1 MDTRTAQLAMNG
13 ATALARPGL
22 RRTAQRRR
30 TRAPWLLIAAMVPV
44 ALILLP
50 LVYVGL
56 RTAQAGLADVASE
69 LLRPRTLKLLLNTVG
84 LGAGVTLA
92 TVVIGLGVAW
102 CVERTDLPLRNF
114 WRITAGLPLV
124 LPAFVASY
132 AWASIGTGFQNLGG
146 AIMVLALTS
155 YPLVY
160 LPVAAAL
167 RGADPGFEDI
177 SRSLGAGPWRTFRRA
192 LLPQLLPALG
202 GGALLVLTHMF
213 AEFGALAFLRVQTFT
228 TAIFESYELHFDS
241 STAAALS
248 IVLMLLCLP
257 AAWLEMRLRGQR
269 RVARVGRGAM
279 RVPHLV
285 RLRGMRLLGV
295 LGAFALLGVLSLGVP
310 LAALGYWLVTGSS
323 AGGGF
328 DALWPAI
335 RGSITF
341 AGSGALLTSVLA
353 IPLVLL
359 AVRQRS
365 RWAQAAERLPY
376 IVHGLPGVVVAL
388 ALVFLSLRLV
398 PALYQSLLVLL
409 VAYAILFLPL
419 AQSSLRGSIEL
430 LPPQIESVARSLGKR
445 PHQVFFSIVLPNIAP
460 GVGAALALM
469 SLQMVRELTATLMLA
484 PTGTTTLATEVWAY
498 TNDGEYAA
506 AAPFAAMLVVLSIV
520 PVWVFTRRMLHQSR

>member
-1 MDTRTAQLAMNG
+1 MNTASTLPRLNTRMG
-13 ATALARPGL
+13 VRRARP
-22 RRTAQRRR
+22 RTS
-30 TRAPWLLIAAMVPV
+30 WLLVAALVPV
-44 ALILLP
+44 VLILLP
-50 LVYVGL
+50 LIYVGV
-56 RTAQAGLADVASE
+56 RTAQAGFGDVLAE
-69 LLRPRTLKLLLNTVG
+69 LLRPRTLQLLINTAA
-84 LGAGVTLA
+84 LGAGVTLI
-92 TVVIGLGVAW
+92 TVAIGLSVAW
-102 CVERTDLPLRNF
+102 CVERTDVPLRNF
-114 WRITAGLPLV
+114 WRVAAALPLV

-132 AWASIGTGFQNLGG
+132 AWASFGTGFQNLAG

-167 RGADPGFEDI
+167 RSTDPGFEDI
-177 SRSLGAGPWRTFRRA
+177 SRSLGAGPWRTFQRA

-269 RVARVGRGAM
+269 RVAHVGRGAV
-279 RVPHLV
+279 RTPHLV
-285 RLRGMRLLGV
+285 RLRGARLAAV
-295 LGAFALLGVLSLGVP
+295 LAAFALLGVLSLGVP
-310 LAALGYWLVTGSS
+310 LGTLGYWLFTGSS
-323 AGGGF
+323 AGGGYGE
-328 DALWPAI
+328 LWPAI

-341 AGSGALLTSVLA
+341 ATSGALLTSVLA

-359 AVRQRS
+359 AVRQRN
-365 RWAQAAERLPY
+365 RWAQMAERLPY

-398 PALYQSLLVLL
+398 PGIYQGLLVLL
-409 VAYAILFLPL
+409 IAYAILYLPL

-430 LPPQIESVARSLGKR
+430 LPPQIENVARSLGKR
-445 PHQVFFSIVLPNIAP
+445 PLQVFFSIVLPNIAP
-460 GVGAALALM
+460 GIGAALALM
-469 SLQMVRELTATLMLA
+469 SLEMARELTATLMLA
-484 PTGTTTLATEVWAY
+484 PTGTTTLATEVWSY

-506 AAPFAAMLVVLSIV
+506 AAPFATMLVALSIA
-520 PVWVFTRRMLHQSR
+520 PVWVFARRMLHPTR

>member
-1 MDTRTAQLAMNG
+1 MDSPAASLPLSSSAPPPSAAPRH
-13 ATALARPGL
+13 
-22 RRTAQRRR
+22 RRR
-30 TRAPWLLIAAMVPV
+30 RLSWLPLAALVPVLLIS
-44 ALILLP
+44 LP
-50 LVYVGL
+50 LVYVAV
-56 RTAQAGLADVASE
+56 RTAQAGLADVLAE
-69 LLRPRTLKLLLNTVG
+69 LLRLRTLQLLINTVA
-84 LGAGVTLA
+84 LGAGVTLL
-92 TVVIGLGVAW
+92 TIGIGLGVAW

-114 WRITAGLPLV
+114 WRVAAALPLV

-132 AWASIGTGFQNLGG
+132 AWASIGTLFQNLGG
-146 AIMVLALTS
+146 AIMVLTLTS

-167 RGADPGFEDI
+167 RSTDPGFEDI
-177 SRSLGAGPWRTFRRA
+177 SRSLGAGPWQTFRRA
-192 LLPQLLPALG
+192 LLPQLMPALG

-241 STAAALS
+241 ATAAALS

-269 RVARVGRGAM
+269 RIAHVGRGAV
-279 RVPHLV
+279 RQPHLV
-285 RLRGMRLLGV
+285 RLRGWRLAGV
-295 LGAFALLGVLSLGVP
+295 LAAFALLGALSLGMP
-310 LAALGYWLVTGSS
+310 LGTLGYWLLTGSS
-323 AGGGF
+323 AGGGHE
-328 DALWPAI
+328 ALWPAI

-341 AGSGALLTSVLA
+341 ATSGALLTSVLA

-365 RWAQAAERLPY
+365 KWAQAAERLPY

-398 PALYQSLLVLL
+398 PGIYQSLLVLL
-409 VAYAILFLPL
+409 IAYAILYLPL

-430 LPPQIESVARSLGKR
+430 LPPQIENVARSLGKR
-445 PHQVFFSIVLPNIAP
+445 PLEVFFSFVLPNIAP
-460 GVGAALALM
+460 GIAAALALM
-469 SLQMVRELTATLMLA
+469 ALQMVRELTATLMLA
-484 PTGTTTLATEVWAY
+484 PTGTMTLATEVWSY

-506 AAPFAAMLVVLSIV
+506 AAPFAAMLVVLSIA
-520 PVWVFTRRMLHQSR
+520 PVWVFARRMLHPTR

>member
-1 MDTRTAQLAMNG
+1 
-13 ATALARPGL
+13 
-22 RRTAQRRR
+22 
-30 TRAPWLLIAAMVPV
+30 
-44 ALILLP
+44 
-50 LVYVGL
+50 
-56 RTAQAGLADVASE
+56 
-69 LLRPRTLKLLLNTVG
+69 
-84 LGAGVTLA
+84 
-92 TVVIGLGVAW
+92 
-102 CVERTDLPLRNF
+102 
-114 WRITAGLPLV
+114 
-124 LPAFVASY
+124 
-132 AWASIGTGFQNLGG
+132 
-146 AIMVLALTS
+146 
-155 YPLVY
+155 
-160 LPVAAAL
+160 
-167 RGADPGFEDI
+167 
-177 SRSLGAGPWRTFRRA
+177 
-192 LLPQLLPALG
+192 
-202 GGALLVLTHMF
+202 
-213 AEFGALAFLRVQTFT
+213 
-228 TAIFESYELHFDS
+228 
-241 STAAALS
+241 
-248 IVLMLLCLP
+248 
-257 AAWLEMRLRGQR
+257 
-269 RVARVGRGAM
+269 
-279 RVPHLV
+279 
-285 RLRGMRLLGV
+285 MRLLGV
-295 LGAFALLGVLSLGVP
+295 LGAFALLGGLSLGVP

-328 DALWPAI
+328 DALWPAL

-484 PTGTTTLATEVWAY
+484 PTCTTTLATEVWAY

-520 PVWVFTRRMLHQSR
+520 PVWVFTRRMLHQSL